1 MKETIINTIKD
12 LCADFLYYDRKEDED
27 LSADDLEEA
36 VKNGTVTIDE
46 MVETFRKQLEDT
58 LRCIS

>member
-1 MKETIINTIKD
+1 MKETILNTVKD
-12 LCADFLYYDRKEDED
+12 LCANFLYYDRKEDED

-46 MVETFRKQLEDT
+46 MVETFRQQLENT
-58 LRCIS
+58 LK

>member
-46 MVETFRKQLEDT
+46 MVETFRRNLENT
-58 LRCIS
+58 LK